1 MDCKVNFGAPLRRTP
16 GEENPAHDDRKIGN
30 GRRRSRYA
38 VLVAC
43 SMLLFSAPPT
53 ESAELVMFEA
63 PSCEWCEVWDDE
75 VGVVYHKTSEGRL
88 APLRRISIHDTRPVD
103 LAPIAPVHYSPTFVL
118 LDGGHEVG
126 RIVGYP
132 GEAHFWGLLQAL
144 LDRLPRTP
152 QSPGS
157 AQSPAA
163 DTMGDM

>member
-1 MDCKVNFGAPLRRTP
+1 MDCKVKRPTVL
-16 GEENPAHDDRKIGN
+16 
-30 GRRRSRYA
+30 RRSRGSLARGKRQTRKGWRLPRQA
-38 VLVAC
+38 VLVGLWI
-43 SMLLFSAPPT
+43 LLFSPAPA

-88 APLRRISIHDTRPVD
+88 APLRRISIHGSRPAD

-144 LDRLPRTP
+144 LDRLPRSSR
-152 QSPGS
+152 SPRS
-157 AQSPAA
+157 TTANP
-163 DTMGDM
+163 MGDM